1 MTGSTLQKDVD
12 ANGFE
17 HIEVERR
24 GPITILTIARPA
36 ARNALHV
43 PAHFELARA
52 IDDFAADDEAW
63 VAIITGSGER
73 AFCAG
78 QDLTQPL
85 PVDASDLPPSGFG
98 GMTTRFDLTK
108 PVIAAVNGY
117 AFGGGFE
124 LALACDLIVA
134 SETARF
140 GLPEPKVGV
149 VALAGGIQRI
159 THELGLKRAMGL
171 LLTGATLE
179 AGDALQMGVVNEVVE
194 GDALDGALR
203 LAETILACSPLAVRA
218 TKEAAMA
225 SLALPLTSSVLEV
238 WTRPAVQQ
246 AIGSQDA
253 QEGRNAFIEKRL
265 PHWSAK

>member
-1 MTGSTLQKDVD
+1 MTGTALQKDTET
-12 ANGFE
+12 AAFE

-24 GPITILTIARPA
+24 GPITIITIARPA
-36 ARNALHV
+36 VRNALHV

-52 IDDFAADDEAW
+52 IDDFAADDQAW

-108 PVIAAVNGY
+108 PVIAAVNGF

-134 SETARF
+134 SATARF

-159 THELGLKRAMGL
+159 TQELGLKQAMGL
-171 LLTGATLE
+171 LLTGATL
-179 AGDALQMGVVNEVVE
+179 AAADALRMGVVNEVVE
-194 GDALDGALR
+194 GDAMEGALR
-203 LAETILACSPLAVRA
+203 LADTILACSPLAVRA

-225 SLALPLTSSVLEV
+225 SLAMPLATSIFDI

-265 PHWSAK
+265 PRWSAT

>member
-1 MTGSTLQKDVD
+1 MTGSTLQKDVE
-12 ANGFE
+12 ATGFE
-17 HIEVERR
+17 HIVVERR

-52 IDDFAADDEAW
+52 LDNFAADDEAW
-63 VAIITGSGER
+63 VAIITGSGDR

-85 PVDASDLPPSGFG
+85 PVDASDLPSSGFG

-179 AGDALQMGVVNEVVE
+179 AADALRTGVVNEVVE
-194 GDALDGALR
+194 GDAMEGALR

-225 SLALPLTSSVLEV
+225 SLSSPLTTSIFDI
-238 WTRPAVQQ
+238 WDRPAVQE
-246 AIGSQDA
+246 AIRSKDA
-253 QEGRNAFIEKRL
+253 QEGRNSFIEKR
-265 PHWSAK
+265 PPRWSAT

>member
-1 MTGSTLQKDVD
+1 MTGSTLQK
-12 ANGFE
+12 NGEATEFE
-17 HIEVERR
+17 HIQVERR

-52 IDDFAADDEAW
+52 IDDFAADDQAW
-63 VAIITGSGER
+63 VAIITGSGDR

-85 PVDASDLPPSGFG
+85 PADASDLPPSGFG

-108 PVIAAVNGY
+108 PVIAAVNGF

-159 THELGLKRAMGL
+159 TQELGLKQAMGL

-179 AGDALQMGVVNEVVE
+179 AADALRMGVVNEVVE
-194 GDALDGALR
+194 GDAMDGALR

-225 SLALPLTSSVLEV
+225 SLALPLPTSIFDI

-253 QEGRNAFIEKRL
+253 QEGRNAFLEKRL
-265 PHWSAK
+265 PRWSAK

>member
-1 MTGSTLQKDVD
+1 MPDVPLQEDPKATV
-12 ANGFE
+12 FE
-17 HIEVERR
+17 HIEVQRR
-24 GPITILTIARPA
+24 GSITIITIARPA

-52 IDDFAADDEAW
+52 IDDFAADDQAW
-63 VAIITGSGER
+63 VAIITGSGDR

-108 PVIAAVNGY
+108 PVIAAVNGF

-159 THELGLKRAMGL
+159 TQELGLKQAMGL
-171 LLTGATLE
+171 LLTGATL
-179 AGDALQMGVVNEVVE
+179 AATDAQRMGVVNEVVQ
-194 GDALDGALR
+194 GDAMDGALHM
-203 LAETILACSPLAVRA
+203 AEAILACSPLAVRA

-225 SLALPLTSSVLEV
+225 SLSLPLTTSIRDI

-246 AIGSQDA
+246 AIGSQAA
-253 QEGRNAFIEKRL
+253 QEGRNSFLEKR
-265 PHWSAK
+265 PPRWSGK